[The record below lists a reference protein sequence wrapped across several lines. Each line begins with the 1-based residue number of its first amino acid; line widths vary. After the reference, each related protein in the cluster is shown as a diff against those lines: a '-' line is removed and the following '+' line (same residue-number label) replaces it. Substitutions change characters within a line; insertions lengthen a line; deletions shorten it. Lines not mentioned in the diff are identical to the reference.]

1 MSNLGSLGPVVFVAT
16 QDTIRTIQDFTRS
29 SASRYAEH
37 EILGKKPKI
46 QWIGPGLDTISF
58 SMRFDASYGLNPRKE
73 LNQLVELERAGKALP
88 LTIGGEGMGVYLWT
102 ITSLEQKWDH
112 IDNQGN
118 LLIASANISLKE
130 YVK

>member
-1 MSNLGSLGPVVFVAT
+1 MIGSLGSVVFVAS
-16 QDTIRTIQDFTRS
+16 QATIRTIQEFTRNGG
-29 SASRYAEH
+29 SRYAVH
-37 EILGKKPKI
+37 EILNQKPKA
-46 QWIGPGLDTISF
+46 QWIGPGLDTVSF